1 MSAEIKIR
9 YGDFRRETSVRKV
22 AISYSKLTRLKAK
35 GGGGPPRVRLG
46 PRDLWRIL
54 APYVGARFKDQLL
67 AVTPLA
73 VYLVLFQILILRQ
86 GVEDAWMVAGG
97 LVATIVGLMLFIEG
111 LRVGL
116 MPFGERIGHALPQRS
131 PLSVVLMVAFAL
143 GVGVTYAEPAIGAL
157 KTAGTIVEFHRAPL
171 LHALLD
177 RWANALVLVVGLG
190 VGLAA
195 VVGMLMFVR
204 GWPIKPIIFAATVPV
219 LALTAW
225 MSGVPQL
232 ADVVPLAWDCG
243 GVTTGPVTV
252 PLVLALGIGV
262 ASAAGRGESSTA
274 GFGIVTLASLFPV
287 LGVLLLGLAVWLG
300 APPIAPAE
308 VAHGAPSWWE
318 VSPWAEVV
326 GGLRA
331 VVPLV
336 AFLILV
342 ARQVAK
348 VEIEERVVVAYGIL
362 LAVVGMVIF
371 NLGLTY
377 GLTLLGGQS
386 GAAVPGA
393 FAVSPAIHG
402 SPLYP
407 GSLGIAVALAFALM
421 LGFGATLAEP
431 ALDALGRTVETLTN
445 GAFRK
450 SGLIYAVAAG
460 VGAGLGLGV
469 VKMVFGVPLAWMLV
483 PGYALAL
490 VLTALSS
497 REVASI
503 AWDSAGVTTGPVT
516 VPLVLAMGLGF
527 GHTVGAVEGFGMLAM
542 ASVCPILSVLVL
554 GLWVRLRTTRLRP
567 ASAGAMA

>member
-22 AISYSKLTRLKAK
+22 GISYSKLTRLKAK
-35 GGGGPPRVRLG
+35 AGGGPRRVRLG
-46 PRDLWRIL
+46 PRDVWRIL
-54 APYVGARFKDQLL
+54 APYAGIRFKDQVL

-73 VYLVLFQILILRQ
+73 LYLALFQILILRQ
-86 GVEDAWMVAGG
+86 GVADAWVVTAG
-97 LVATIVGLMLFIEG
+97 LTATVIGLMLFIEG

-116 MPFGERIGHALPQRS
+116 MPFGEAIGHALPQRS

-157 KTAGTIVEFHRAPL
+157 KTAGAIVEFRRAPL
-171 LHALLD
+171 LHTLLNE
-177 RWANALVLVVGLG
+177 WAPVLVLMVGLG
-190 VGLAA
+190 VGAAA

-204 GWPIKPIIFAATVPV
+204 GWPIKPIIFASTVPV

-232 ADVVPLAWDCG
+232 AGVVPLAWDCG

-252 PLVLALGIGV
+252 PLVLALGIGA
-262 ASAAGRGESSTA
+262 ASAAGRGECSTA

-287 LGVLLLGLAVWLG
+287 LAVLLLGIAVWLG
-300 APPIAPAE
+300 GPLAPPVALAGGAAP
-308 VAHGAPSWWE
+308 WWE
-318 VSPWAEVV
+318 VAPWAEVV

-336 AFLILV
+336 LFLLV
-342 ARQVAK
+342 IARRVAK
-348 VEIEERVVVAYGIL
+348 AEIEERVVVTYGIL
-362 LAVVGMVIF
+362 LAVVGMVVF

-377 GLTLLGGQS
+377 GLTLLGAQS
-386 GAAVPGA
+386 GMLVPAAFAASPAVP
-393 FAVSPAIHG
+393 G

-407 GSLGIAVALAFALM
+407 GSLGIAVALAFALL

-460 VGAGLGLGV
+460 VGAGLALGV
-469 VKMVFGVPLAWMLV
+469 VKMVFAVPLAWMLV

-490 VLTALSS
+490 ALTALST

-516 VPLVLAMGLGF
+516 VPLVLAMGLAF
-527 GHTVGAVEGFGMLAM
+527 GRTVGAVEGFGLLAM
-542 ASVCPILSVLVL
+542 ASVCPILSVLAL
-554 GLWVRLRTTRLRP
+554 GLWVRLRTARLRP
-567 ASAGAMA
+567 AQAGGMA